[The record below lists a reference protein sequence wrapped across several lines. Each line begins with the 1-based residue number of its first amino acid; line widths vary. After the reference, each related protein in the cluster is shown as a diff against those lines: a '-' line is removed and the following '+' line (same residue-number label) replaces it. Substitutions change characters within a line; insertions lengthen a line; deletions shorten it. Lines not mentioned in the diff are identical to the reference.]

1 MKLTNN
7 YGIPQTFMN
16 VLARPTYNKGKAH
29 LSATQL
35 LNSPKIVAL
44 TNKFDSELEQDA
56 SDMVWSIFGSAVH
69 NFLEHGKDDNHLVE
83 ERLHIQHDGWHISGA
98 VDLQIINSDG
108 VDVRDYKTT
117 SVWAVMNEKI
127 DWELQL
133 NVYAWLVEKVK
144 NVPVTSLGIVAILRD
159 WKAREKQQKEGYPES
174 PIKEVPIR
182 LWTMA
187 EREAYVSER
196 ISAHSS
202 CEFELETD
210 GYLPDCTPTE
220 MWEKPAVWAVRKT
233 GNVRA
238 KSLHDSEESALLAL
252 EELGKGYE
260 IEFRAGE
267 RTRCESYCLVNT
279 YCQQYRDYKETK

>member
-16 VLARPTYNKGKAH
+16 VLARPTYNKGKSH

-69 NFLEHGKDDNHLVE
+69 NFLEHGKDENHLVE
-83 ERLHIQHDGWHISGA
+83 ERMHVEHDGWKISGA
-98 VDLQIINSDG
+98 VDLQIVNADG
-108 VDVRDYKTT
+108 IDVRDYKTT

-127 DWELQL
+127 EWELQL
-133 NVYAWLVEKVK
+133 NVYAWLIEKVK
-144 NVPVTSLGIVAILRD
+144 GKPITSLGIVAILRD

-182 LWTMA
+182 LWSMA
-187 EREAYVSER
+187 EREEYISKR
-196 ISAHSS
+196 ISAHSA

-210 GYLPDCTPTE
+210 GKLPDCSPDE

-233 GNVRA
+233 GNTRA

-279 YCQQYRDYKETK
+279 YCQQYRDYKEI

>member
-69 NFLEHGKDDNHLVE
+69 NILEHGKDENHLVE

-98 VDLQIINSDG
+98 IDLQIINSEG
-108 VDVRDYKTT
+108 IAVNDYKTT

-127 DWELQL
+127 EWELQL

-144 NVPVTSLGIVAILRD
+144 GVPVTSLGIVAILRD

-202 CEFELETD
+202 CDFELET
-210 GYLPDCTPTE
+210 GGNLPDCSSEE

>member
-1 MKLTNN
+1 MKLTNKYN
-7 YGIPQTFMN
+7 IPETFMN

-44 TNKFDSELEQDA
+44 TNKFDGELEQDA

-69 NFLEHGKDDNHLVE
+69 NILEHGKDDNHLVE

-98 VDLQIINSDG
+98 IDLQIINSEG
-108 VDVRDYKTT
+108 IDVRDYKTT

-144 NVPVTSLGIVAILRD
+144 GVPVTSLGIVAILRD

-196 ISAHSS
+196 ISTHSS
-202 CEFELETD
+202 CDFELET
-210 GYLPDCTPTE
+210 GGNLPDCSSEE

-233 GNVRA
+233 GNTRA

-267 RTRCESYCLVNT
+267 RTRCENYCLVNT
-279 YCQQYRDYKETK
+279 YCQQYRDYKEI

>member
-127 DWELQL
+127 EWELQL

-210 GYLPDCTPTE
+210 GNLPDCTPTE

-279 YCQQYRDYKETK
+279 YCQQYRDYKEI

>member
-1 MKLTNN
+1 
-7 YGIPQTFMN
+7 
-16 VLARPTYNKGKAH
+16 
-29 LSATQL
+29 
-35 LNSPKIVAL
+35 L

-69 NFLEHGKDDNHLVE
+69 NILEHGKDENHLVE

-98 VDLQIINSDG
+98 IDLQIINSEG
-108 VDVRDYKTT
+108 IAVNDYKTT

-127 DWELQL
+127 EWELQL

-144 NVPVTSLGIVAILRD
+144 GVPVTSLGIVAILRD

-202 CEFELETD
+202 CDFELET
-210 GYLPDCTPTE
+210 GGNLPDCSSEE

>member
-7 YGIPQTFMN
+7 FGIPQTFMN

-44 TNKFDSELEQDA
+44 TNKFDSEIEQDA

-83 ERLHIQHDGWHISGA
+83 ERLHIEHDGWHISGA
-98 VDLQIINSDG
+98 VDLQMTNKDG
-108 VDVRDYKTT
+108 VDIRDYKTT

-144 NVPVTSLGIVAILRD
+144 KVPVTSLGIVAILRD

-202 CEFELETD
+202 CEFELETGGD
-210 GYLPDCTPTE
+210 LPDCSSEE